1 VQQVRAP
8 WTSSSF
14 LLYAGGIAILLSMLG
29 FLGSLAGDYGDA
41 ALTGWAALVFAV
53 LAFLALSF
61 RTAGRPIVAGL
72 FSVSAVVAAAVLVGA
87 LEAWFGWLA
96 HTDTPFAGFHLDH
109 FLIEL
114 VLVVAAFVALR
125 LFHFPL
131 LALFAVGGS
140 WFFVTDVLS
149 SGGDWSATVTL
160 VIGLIL
166 MAVGVGVDR
175 IYGFW
180 VHVVAGLTIGGALL
194 WFSHSSDTDW
204 VLIGL
209 ASLLYVSIA
218 SGLARSSY
226 AVLGAF
232 GLVLT
237 TSHFID
243 KWFAYVPFPFFSF
256 FFSRHYDGSTNPR
269 PWATALSYA
278 VYGLVLMLLGLWV
291 ARRRQPPEPT

>member
-1 VQQVRAP
+1 
-8 WTSSSF
+8 
-14 LLYAGGIAILLSMLG
+14 MLG
-29 FLGSLAGDYGDA
+29 FLSSLSGDYGNA
-41 ALTGWAALVFAV
+41 AFTGWGALVFAV
-53 LAFLALSF
+53 LAFLAFSS
-61 RTAGRPIVAGL
+61 RAAGRPLFAGL
-72 FSVSAVVAAAVLVGA
+72 FSLSAVVAVTVLVGA
-87 LEAWFGWLA
+87 LEAWFGWLSG
-96 HTDTPFAGFHLDH
+96 TDAPFAGFHLDH

-125 LFHFPL
+125 MFRFPL
-131 LALFAVGGS
+131 LVFIATGGS
-140 WFFVTDVLS
+140 WFFVTDVVS

-160 VIGLIL
+160 VVGLAL

-218 SGLARSSY
+218 SGLGRSSY
-226 AVLGAF
+226 AVLGAI
-232 GLVLT
+232 GLLLT
-237 TSHFID
+237 TTHFVD
-243 KWFAYVPFPFFSF
+243 KWFLTPFIPFFSG
-256 FFSRHYDGSTNPR
+256 YDSESGQA
-269 PWATALSYA
+269 WAAALMYA
-278 VYGLVLMLLGLWV
+278 GYGLVLMLLGLWL

>member
-1 VQQVRAP
+1 VRAP

-14 LLYAGGIAILLSMLG
+14 LLYAGGIAILLAMVG
-29 FLGSLAGDYGDA
+29 FLTSLSGDYGNA
-41 ALTGWAALVFAV
+41 AFTGWAALVFAV
-53 LAFLALSF
+53 LSFLAFSF
-61 RTAGRPIVAGL
+61 RAAGRPIVAGL
-72 FSVSAVVAAAVLVGA
+72 FSVSAVVAVTVLVGA

-96 HTDTPFAGFHLDH
+96 DSNAPFAGFHLDH

-125 LFHFPL
+125 IFRFPL
-131 LALFAVGGS
+131 LVLLAVGGS

-160 VIGLIL
+160 VVGLIL

-175 IYGFW
+175 TYGFW
-180 VHVVAGLTIGGALL
+180 VHVIAGLTIGGALL

-209 ASLLYVSIA
+209 ASLLYVWIA
-218 SGLARSSY
+218 NGLGRSSY

-232 GLVLT
+232 GLLLT
-237 TSHFID
+237 TSHFVD
-243 KWFAYVPFPFFSF
+243 KWFGPPPFPFFF
-256 FFSRHYDGSTNPR
+256 FNGSENFQ
-269 PWATALSYA
+269 PWASALSYA
-278 VYGLVLMLLGLWV
+278 VYGLVLMLLGVWL
-291 ARRRQPPEPT
+291 ARRRQPPEPA

>member
-1 VQQVRAP
+1 VQPVRAP

-14 LLYAGGIAILLSMLG
+14 LLYAGGIAILLAMLG
-29 FLGSLAGDYGDA
+29 FLSSLPGDYGNA
-41 ALTGWAALVFAV
+41 AFTGWAALVFAV
-53 LAFLALSF
+53 LGFLALGF
-61 RTAGRPIVAGL
+61 RAAGRPLVAGL
-72 FSVSAVVAAAVLVGA
+72 FSVSAVVAVTVLVGA

-96 HTDTPFAGFHLDH
+96 GSDAPFAGFHLDH
-109 FLIEL
+109 LLIEL
-114 VLVVAAFVALR
+114 VLVAAASVALR
-125 LFHFPL
+125 IFHFPL
-131 LALFAVGGS
+131 LVVIAASGS
-140 WFFVTDVLS
+140 WFFITDLLS

-160 VIGLIL
+160 VVGLAL

-209 ASLLYVSIA
+209 ASLLYVWIA
-218 SGLARSSY
+218 SGLGRSSY

-232 GLVLT
+232 GLLMMT
-237 TSHFID
+237 THFVD
-243 KWFAYVPFPFFSF
+243 KWFGSVPFPFVF
-256 FFSRHYDGSTNPR
+256 FFGFFNDESGNVR
-269 PWATALSYA
+269 PWAQALSYA
-278 VYGLVLMLLGLWV
+278 AYGLVLMLLGLWL

>member
-1 VQQVRAP
+1 VQPVRAP

-14 LLYAGGIAILLSMLG
+14 LLYAGGIAILLAMLG
-29 FLGSLAGDYGDA
+29 FLASLSGDYGNA
-41 ALTGWAALVFAV
+41 AFTGWAALVFAV
-53 LAFLALSF
+53 LAFLAFGS
-61 RTAGRPIVAGL
+61 RRAGRPLVAGL
-72 FSVSAVVAAAVLVGA
+72 FAVSAVVALAVLVGA

-96 HTDTPFAGFHLDH
+96 DTDAPFAGFHVDH

-125 LFHFPL
+125 IFRFPL
-131 LALFAVGGS
+131 LVLIASGAS

-149 SGGDWSATVTL
+149 NGGNWSATVTL
-160 VIGLIL
+160 VVGLIL

-175 IYGFW
+175 TYGFW
-180 VHVVAGLTIGGALL
+180 VHIVAGLTIGGALL
-194 WFSHSSDTDW
+194 WFSHTSDMDW

-209 ASLLYVSIA
+209 ASLLYVWIA
-218 SGLARSSY
+218 SGLGRSNY

-232 GLVLT
+232 GLLLMT
-237 TSHFID
+237 THFID
-243 KWFAYVPFPFFSF
+243 KWFDYVPVPFFF
-256 FFSRHYDGSTNPR
+256 FFFPHYAESTNAR

-278 VYGLVLMLLGLWV
+278 VYGLVLMLLGVWL

>member
-1 VQQVRAP
+1 VRAP

-14 LLYAGGIAILLSMLG
+14 LLYAGGIAILLAMLG
-29 FLGSLAGDYGDA
+29 LLTSLSGDYGNA
-41 ALTGWAALVFAV
+41 AFTGWAALVLAV
-53 LAFLALSF
+53 LTSLAFGS
-61 RTAGRPIVAGL
+61 RRAGRPLVAGL
-72 FSVSAVVAAAVLVGA
+72 FAVSAVVALAVLVGA

-96 HTDTPFAGFHLDH
+96 GTDTPFAGFHLDH

-114 VLVVAAFVALR
+114 ALVVGAFVALR
-125 LFHFPL
+125 SFHFPL
-131 LALFAVGGS
+131 LVLIGVGGL

-160 VIGLIL
+160 VVGLIL

-180 VHVVAGLTIGGALL
+180 VHIVAGLTIGGALL
-194 WFSHSSDTDW
+194 WFSHTSDTDW

-209 ASLLYVSIA
+209 ASLLFVSIA

-232 GLVLT
+232 GLLLT
-237 TSHFID
+237 TTHFVD
-243 KWFAYVPFPFFSF
+243 KWFGAAVPFPFRF
-256 FFSRHYDGSTNPR
+256 FFEESTHDR
-269 PWATALSYA
+269 AWAQAFSYA